1 MQIFGILLMILIAS
15 GVSFLAS
22 SNSIIVNVI
31 NYDVPLV
38 FFCMFI
44 AFLIHWVLFIPAFI
58 FKTERFF
65 DLTGSIANTMVVSV
79 ALYYKYIYLSSTLDY
94 RSIILQALVVLW
106 AIRLGAFL
114 FYRVLADGKDRR
126 FDEIKI
132 SFLKFLFTWNLSAFW
147 VFITTCCALT
157 VISSKIVVAPDY
169 YMFFGIFLWVAG
181 FLLETIADFQKRK
194 FKSMSSNKDQFIS
207 SGLWSISR
215 HPNYLGEII
224 LWFGIA
230 VIGFPVLSGLE
241 YATLIS
247 PIFVYLLLTRISGIN
262 LLEEIANKK
271 WGDSDSYN
279 LYKKTVPILFP
290 NIFRK

>member
-1 MQIFGILLMILIAS
+1 MHIFGILLMILIAS

-22 SNSIIVNVI
+22 SNSIII
-31 NYDVPLV
+31 HIMNYDIPLV

-44 AFLIHWVLFIPAFI
+44 SFSIHWILFIPAFI

-65 DLTGSIANTMVVSV
+65 DLTGSIANTMVVSI
-79 ALYYKYIYLSSTLDY
+79 ALYYKYMHLVPTLDY
-94 RSIILQALVVLW
+94 RSLIIQILVVLW
-106 AIRLGAFL
+106 AIRLGTFL

-169 YMFFGIFLWVAG
+169 YMFFGVFLWVAG
-181 FLLETIADFQKRK
+181 FSLETIADFQKRK
-194 FKSMSSNKDQFIS
+194 FKSISSNKDQFIS

-230 VIGFPVLSGLE
+230 VIGLPVLSGFE
-241 YATLIS
+241 YITLIS

-290 NIFRK
+290 NVFRK

>member
-1 MQIFGILLMILIAS
+1 MHIFGILLMILIAS

-22 SNSIIVNVI
+22 SNSIIIHIVD
-31 NYDVPLV
+31 YDIPLV

-44 AFLIHWVLFIPAFI
+44 SFSIHWILFIPAFI

-65 DLTGSIANTMVVSV
+65 DLTGSIANTTVVSI
-79 ALYYKYIYLSSTLDY
+79 ALYYKYMHLVPTLDY
-94 RSIILQALVVLW
+94 RSLIIQILVVLW

-132 SFLKFLFTWNLSAFW
+132 LFLKSLFTWNLSAFW

-169 YMFFGIFLWVAG
+169 YMFFGIFLWVVG

-194 FKSMSSNKDQFIS
+194 FKSISSNKDQFIS

-230 VIGFPVLSGLE
+230 LIGFPVLSGFE
-241 YATLIS
+241 YVALIS
-247 PIFVYLLLTRISGIN
+247 PIFVYFLLTKISGIN
-262 LLEEIANKK
+262 LLEKIGDDK
-271 WGDSDSYN
+271 WGDLDTYR
-279 LYKKTVPILFP
+279 LYKKSVPELFP
-290 NIFRK
+290 RIFKK

>member
-1 MQIFGILLMILIAS
+1 MF
-15 GVSFLAS
+15 VS
-22 SNSIIVNVI
+22 
-31 NYDVPLV
+31 
-38 FFCMFI
+38 
-44 AFLIHWVLFIPAFI
+44 FLIHWILFIPAFI

-65 DLTGSIANTMVVSV
+65 DLTGAIANTTVVSI
-79 ALYYKYIYLSSTLDY
+79 ALYYKYMHFSPILDY
-94 RSIILQALVVLW
+94 RSIIIQILVSLW

-114 FYRVLADGKDRR
+114 FYRVLSDGKDRR

-157 VISSKIVVAPDY
+157 VISSKMVVVPDY

-181 FLLETIADFQKRK
+181 FLVETIADFQKRK
-194 FKSMSSNKDQFIS
+194 FKSISSNKDQFIN

-224 LWFGIA
+224 LWSGIA
-230 VIGFPVLSGLE
+230 VIGLPVLSRFE
-241 YATLIS
+241 YITLIS

-262 LLEEIANKK
+262 LLEEIADKK
-271 WGDSDSYN
+271 WGNLDSYN
-279 LYKKTVPILFP
+279 LYKKTVPVLFP

>member
-1 MQIFGILLMILIAS
+1 MQIVGIVLMVCIAS
-15 GVSFLAS
+15 GVSLLAS
-22 SNSIIVNVI
+22 PNSIIINVMD
-31 NYDVPLV
+31 YDIPLV
-38 FFCMFI
+38 FFCMFVS
-44 AFLIHWVLFIPAFI
+44 FLIHWILFIPAFI

-65 DLTGSIANTMVVSV
+65 DLTGAIANTMVVSI
-79 ALYYKYIYLSSTLDY
+79 ALYYKYMHFAPTVDY
-94 RSIILQALVVLW
+94 RSIIIQILVSLW

-114 FYRVLADGKDRR
+114 FSRVLSDGKDRR

-157 VISSKIVVAPDY
+157 VISSKMVVVPDY

-181 FLLETIADFQKRK
+181 FLVETIADFQKRK
-194 FKSMSSNKDQFIS
+194 FKSISSNKDQFIN

-224 LWFGIA
+224 LWSGIA
-230 VIGFPVLSGLE
+230 VIGLPVLSGFE
-241 YATLIS
+241 YITLIS

-262 LLEEIANKK
+262 LLEEIADKK
-271 WGDSDSYN
+271 WGDLDSYN
-279 LYKKTVPILFP
+279 LYKKTVPMLFP
-290 NIFRK
+290 RFNKN

>member
-1 MQIFGILLMILIAS
+1 MHIFGILLMILIAS

-22 SNSIIVNVI
+22 SNSIIIHIVD
-31 NYDVPLV
+31 YDIPLV

-44 AFLIHWVLFIPAFI
+44 SFSIHWILFIPAFI

-65 DLTGSIANTMVVSV
+65 DLTGSIANTTVVSI
-79 ALYYKYIYLSSTLDY
+79 ALYYKYMHLVPTLDY
-94 RSIILQALVVLW
+94 RSLIIQILVVLW

-132 SFLKFLFTWNLSAFW
+132 SFLKSLFTWNLSAFW

-169 YMFFGIFLWVAG
+169 YMFFGIFLWVVG

-194 FKSMSSNKDQFIS
+194 FKSISSNKDQFIS

-230 VIGFPVLSGLE
+230 LIGFPVLSGFE
-241 YATLIS
+241 YVALIS
-247 PIFVYLLLTRISGIN
+247 PIFVYFLLTKISGIN
-262 LLEEIANKK
+262 LLEKIGDDK
-271 WGDSDSYN
+271 WGDLDTYR
-279 LYKKTVPILFP
+279 LYKKSVPELFP
-290 NIFRK
+290 RIFKK